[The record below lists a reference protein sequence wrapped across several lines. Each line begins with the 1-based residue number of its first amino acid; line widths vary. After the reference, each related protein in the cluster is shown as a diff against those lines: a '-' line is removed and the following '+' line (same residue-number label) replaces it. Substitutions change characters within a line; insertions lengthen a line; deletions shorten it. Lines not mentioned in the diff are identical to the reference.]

1 MSMIPSSQD
10 WFMTATF
17 FDLALYAGGIF
28 ILFLTPGPVWMA
40 LVARTLSGGFGSAW
54 PLALGVVIGDIL
66 WPIIAIL
73 GLSWV
78 AMQYD
83 GLLDLLKYVATLIF
97 FVLGFS
103 LISNPDRAVNND
115 NRLTRPGQLAG
126 FIAGVAIIL
135 SNPKAILFY
144 IGVLPGFFDLS
155 RVTLLDIVAICTI
168 SAVLPFLGN
177 LTLSIMV
184 DRVRHLLSSPATL
197 RKVNTISGI
206 LLILVG
212 VIIPLT

>member
-1 MSMIPSSQD
+1 
-10 WFMTATF
+10 MTATF

-40 LVARTLSGGFGSAW
+40 LVARTLSGGFRSAW

-83 GLLDLLKYVATLIF
+83 GLLDLLKYVAALIF

-103 LISNPDRAVNND
+103 LISNPDRAVNSD

-184 DRVRHLLSSPATL
+184 DRVRYLLSSPATL

>member
-1 MSMIPSSQD
+1 
-10 WFMTATF
+10 MTATF

-40 LVARTLSGGFGSAW
+40 LAARTLSGGFGSAW

-103 LISNPDRAVNND
+103 EISNSDRAVDSD

-168 SAVLPFLGN
+168 SAILSFLGN

-184 DRVRHLLSSPATL
+184 DRVSHLISSPATL

>member
-1 MSMIPSSQD
+1 
-10 WFMTATF
+10 MTATF

-103 LISNPDRAVNND
+103 LISNPDRAVNSD

-155 RVTLLDIVAICTI
+155 RMTLLDIVAICTI

>member
-1 MSMIPSSQD
+1 
-10 WFMTATF
+10 MTATF

-212 VIIPLT
+212 VIVPLT

>member
-1 MSMIPSSQD
+1 
-10 WFMTATF
+10 MTATF
-17 FDLALYAGGIF
+17 FDIALYAGGIF

-54 PLALGVVIGDIL
+54 PLALGVIIGDIL

-83 GLLDLLKYVATLIF
+83 GLLDFLKYVATLIF

-155 RVTLLDIVAICTI
+155 RVTLLDIIAICTI
-168 SAVLPFLGN
+168 SAVVPFLGN

-184 DRVRHLLSSPATL
+184 DRVRHLLSSPVTL

>member
-1 MSMIPSSQD
+1 MA
-10 WFMTATF
+10 ATF

-103 LISNPDRAVNND
+103 LISNPDRAVNSD

>member
-1 MSMIPSSQD
+1 
-10 WFMTATF
+10 MTATF

-155 RVTLLDIVAICTI
+155 CVTLLDVVAICTI

>member
-1 MSMIPSSQD
+1 MPEE
-10 WFMTATF
+10 F
-17 FDLALYAGGIF
+17 
-28 ILFLTPGPVWMA
+28 LFSFLRQVLTPGPVWMA

-184 DRVRHLLSSPATL
+184 DRVRHFLSSPATL
-197 RKVNTISGI
+197 RKVNIISGI

>member
-1 MSMIPSSQD
+1 
-10 WFMTATF
+10 MTATF

-83 GLLDLLKYVATLIF
+83 GLLDFLKYVATLIF
-97 FVLGFS
+97 FVLGFG
-103 LISNPDRAVNND
+103 LVSNPDRAVNSD

-184 DRVRHLLSSPATL
+184 DRVRHLLSSPAAL
-197 RKVNTISGI
+197 RKVNIISGV

>member
-1 MSMIPSSQD
+1 
-10 WFMTATF
+10 MTATF

-28 ILFLTPGPVWMA
+28 ILFVTPGPVWMA

-103 LISNPDRAVNND
+103 LISNPDRAVNSD

>member
-1 MSMIPSSQD
+1 
-10 WFMTATF
+10 MTATF

-54 PLALGVVIGDIL
+54 PLALGVVIGDIF

-155 RVTLLDIVAICTI
+155 RVTLLDIVAICAI

>member
-1 MSMIPSSQD
+1 
-10 WFMTATF
+10 MTATF

-97 FVLGFS
+97 FVLGFG
-103 LISNPDRAVNND
+103 LVSNPDRAVNSD

>member
-1 MSMIPSSQD
+1 MPEE
-10 WFMTATF
+10 F
-17 FDLALYAGGIF
+17 
-28 ILFLTPGPVWMA
+28 LFSFLRQVLTPGPVWMA

-73 GLSWV
+73 GLSWM

-103 LISNPDRAVNND
+103 LISNPDRAVNSD

>member
-1 MSMIPSSQD
+1 
-10 WFMTATF
+10 MTATF

-54 PLALGVVIGDIL
+54 PLALGVVFGDIL

-103 LISNPDRAVNND
+103 LISNPDRALNSD

-126 FIAGVAIIL
+126 FIAGGAIIL

-144 IGVLPGFFDLS
+144 IRVLPGFFDLS

>member
-1 MSMIPSSQD
+1 
-10 WFMTATF
+10 MTATF

-103 LISNPDRAVNND
+103 LISNPDRAVNSD

-155 RVTLLDIVAICTI
+155 RVTLLDIVAICSI

>member
-1 MSMIPSSQD
+1 
-10 WFMTATF
+10 MTATF

-83 GLLDLLKYVATLIF
+83 GLLDLLKYLATLIF

-197 RKVNTISGI
+197 RKVNIISGI

>member
-1 MSMIPSSQD
+1 
-10 WFMTATF
+10 MTATF

-184 DRVRHLLSSPATL
+184 DRVRHLLCSPATL
-197 RKVNTISGI
+197 RKVNIISGI

>member
-1 MSMIPSSQD
+1 
-10 WFMTATF
+10 MTATF

-54 PLALGVVIGDIL
+54 PLALGVVIGDVL

-83 GLLDLLKYVATLIF
+83 GLLDLLKYVAALIF

-177 LTLSIMV
+177 LTLSIMF

>member
-1 MSMIPSSQD
+1 
-10 WFMTATF
+10 MTATF

-103 LISNPDRAVNND
+103 LISNPDRAVNSD
-115 NRLTRPGQLAG
+115 NRLTQPGQLSG

-135 SNPKAILFY
+135 SNPKTILFY

-155 RVTLLDIVAICTI
+155 RVTLQDIIAICAI
-168 SAVLPFLGN
+168 SAVVPLINPAYTFLC
-177 LTLSIMV
+177 TSF
-184 DRVRHLLSSPATL
+184 T
-197 RKVNTISGI
+197 
-206 LLILVG
+206 
-212 VIIPLT
+212 

>member
-1 MSMIPSSQD
+1 
-10 WFMTATF
+10 MTATF

-103 LISNPDRAVNND
+103 LISNPDQAVNND

-155 RVTLLDIVAICTI
+155 RVTLLDIVAICAI

>member
-1 MSMIPSSQD
+1 MS
-10 WFMTATF
+10 ATF

>member
-1 MSMIPSSQD
+1 
-10 WFMTATF
+10 MTATF

-197 RKVNTISGI
+197 RKVNIISGI

>member
-1 MSMIPSSQD
+1 
-10 WFMTATF
+10 MTATF

-40 LVARTLSGGFGSAW
+40 LVARTLSGGFRSAW

-103 LISNPDRAVNND
+103 LISNPDRAVNSD

>member
-1 MSMIPSSQD
+1 
-10 WFMTATF
+10 MTATF
-17 FDLALYAGGIF
+17 FNLALYAGGIF

-97 FVLGFS
+97 FILGFS
-103 LISNPDRAVNND
+103 LISNPDRAVNSD

>member
-1 MSMIPSSQD
+1 
-10 WFMTATF
+10 MTATF

-40 LVARTLSGGFGSAW
+40 LVARTLSGGFRSAW
-54 PLALGVVIGDIL
+54 PLALGVVIGDVL

-83 GLLDLLKYVATLIF
+83 GLLDLLKYVAALIF

-103 LISNPDRAVNND
+103 LISNPDRAVNSD

-184 DRVRHLLSSPATL
+184 VRVRHLLSSPATL

>member
-1 MSMIPSSQD
+1 
-10 WFMTATF
+10 MTATF

-184 DRVRHLLSSPATL
+184 DRVKHLLSSPATL
-197 RKVNTISGI
+197 RKVNIISGI

>member
-1 MSMIPSSQD
+1 
-10 WFMTATF
+10 MTTTF

>member
-1 MSMIPSSQD
+1 
-10 WFMTATF
+10 MTATF

-83 GLLDLLKYVATLIF
+83 GLLDSLKYVATLIF

-206 LLILVG
+206 LLIFVG

>member
-1 MSMIPSSQD
+1 
-10 WFMTATF
+10 MTTTF

-54 PLALGVVIGDIL
+54 PLALGVVIRDIL

-73 GLSWV
+73 GLSWM

>member
-1 MSMIPSSQD
+1 
-10 WFMTATF
+10 MTATF

-155 RVTLLDIVAICTI
+155 RVTLLDIVAICAI

-197 RKVNTISGI
+197 RKVNIISGI

>member
-1 MSMIPSSQD
+1 
-10 WFMTATF
+10 MTTTF

-40 LVARTLSGGFGSAW
+40 LVARTLSGGFGSAL
-54 PLALGVVIGDIL
+54 PLALGVIIGDIL

-73 GLSWV
+73 GLSWI
-78 AMQYD
+78 AMQYE
-83 GLLDLLKYVATLIF
+83 GLLDLLKYVATFIF

-103 LISNPDRAVNND
+103 LISNPDRALKTD
-115 NRLTRPGQLAG
+115 NALTRPGQLAG

-144 IGVLPGFFDLS
+144 IGILPGFFDLS
-155 RVTLLDIVAICTI
+155 DVTSLDIIVICTI
-168 SAVLPFLGN
+168 SAFVPFLGN
-177 LTLSIMV
+177 LVLSIMV
-184 DRVRHLLSSPATL
+184 DRVRHLLSSPAAF
-197 RKVNTISGI
+197 RKVNISSGI

-212 VIIPLT
+212 FLISLT

>member
-1 MSMIPSSQD
+1 
-10 WFMTATF
+10 MTATF

-103 LISNPDRAVNND
+103 LISNPDRAVNSD

-184 DRVRHLLSSPATL
+184 DRVRHLLSSPAIL

>member
-1 MSMIPSSQD
+1 
-10 WFMTATF
+10 MTATF

-54 PLALGVVIGDIL
+54 PLALGVVIGDVL

-83 GLLDLLKYVATLIF
+83 GLLDLLKYVAALIF

-103 LISNPDRAVNND
+103 LISNRDRAVNSD

-155 RVTLLDIVAICTI
+155 RVTLLDIVAICAI

-184 DRVRHLLSSPATL
+184 DRVRYLLSSPATL

>member
-1 MSMIPSSQD
+1 
-10 WFMTATF
+10 MTATF

-54 PLALGVVIGDIL
+54 PLALGGVIGDIL

>member
-1 MSMIPSSQD
+1 
-10 WFMTATF
+10 MTTTF

-103 LISNPDRAVNND
+103 LISNPDRAVNSD

>member
-1 MSMIPSSQD
+1 
-10 WFMTATF
+10 MTATF

-40 LVARTLSGGFGSAW
+40 LVARTLSGGFRSAW
-54 PLALGVVIGDIL
+54 PLALGVVIGDVL

-83 GLLDLLKYVATLIF
+83 GLLDLLKYVAALIF

-103 LISNPDRAVNND
+103 LISNPDRAVNSD